1 MFSQSTFNIRV
12 SVVPDYDVKNS
23 FPSEN
28 RFVFRY
34 YITIFNDGSEPVQLL
49 KRKWLIYDFSFGIS
63 SVEGDGVIGL
73 TPEIKPGENFTYF
86 SNVILRSGVG
96 RMSGTYKMKGL
107 DSEREFEINIP
118 EFTMIS
124 DVLRN

>member
-34 YITIFNDGSEPVQLL
+34 YITIFNDGSEPAQLL
-49 KRKWLIYDFSFGIS
+49 KRKWLIYDFGFGIS

-96 RMSGTYKMKGL
+96 KMSGKYRMKGL
-107 DSEREFEINIP
+107 DSGREFEINIP